1 MGLSEASDRRCERLE
16 RLVIFVFIIDVRLTH
31 RCGARKAWNKHCP
44 IDLIFSLRRAT
55 LRARVI
61 CAKIRDAFIC
71 LDNGCI
77 VTTVKKVSPRVSF
90 LGYLKFFT

>member
-1 MGLSEASDRRCERLE
+1 LDR
-16 RLVIFVFIIDVRLTH
+16 
-31 RCGARKAWNKHCP
+31 HCP
-44 IDLIFSLRRAT
+44 TELIFSLCRVA

-90 LGYLKFFT
+90 LGYLIFFK